1 MNMPDNL
8 AARSVGQLPLNRVV
22 RRSATDDV
30 RSQLVAL
37 IESGQLKVGDRLPSE
52 AELSR
57 QFGVSRPI
65 IREAL
70 GRLQAL
76 ALTESR
82 PGSGTYVASNVT
94 RLTLSF
100 GQYSASDLN
109 EVRRCLEVPAARLAA
124 VRRDNEAVDKL
135 RLILEYEDRASS
147 VEEAIREDTDFHCEI
162 ARATGNMLFARLVE
176 DLREILKAQ
185 TMAVSTLRNR
195 AASISHEHRAVLDAI
210 VAGDGDAAAAAM
222 NAHLDA
228 VERAIRKIAAQSPD
242 QPQPSAGSRPVRP
255 RSRKLDKPAGAR

>member
-1 MNMPDNL
+1 MPDNL

-52 AELSR
+52 AVLSR

-135 RLILEYEDRASS
+135 RLILQDEDHASS

-228 VERAIRKIAAQSPD
+228 VERAIRKIAAQSPE
-242 QPQPSAGSRPVRP
+242 QPQPSSGDPPVRP
-255 RSRKLDKPAGAR
+255 RSRKPDKPAGAR